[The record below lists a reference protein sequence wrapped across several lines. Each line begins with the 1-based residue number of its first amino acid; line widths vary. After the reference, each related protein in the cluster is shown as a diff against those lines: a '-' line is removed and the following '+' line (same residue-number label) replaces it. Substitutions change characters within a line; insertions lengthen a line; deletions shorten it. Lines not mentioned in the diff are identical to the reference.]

1 MADTQ
6 TTRTARKP
14 VVTKPA
20 PKGKAEVAPAT
31 VGQGSILVK
40 RAACSLDLGP
50 SLIAQWAGDEQ
61 RKAEIT
67 SELNLITGTRRWDLI
82 AQLTA
87 GIVKAARGDDS
98 IDLSLAFTGDAKKQN
113 QLNNLI
119 GIALGFRTVVTSPP
133 DKNGISY
140 DTVVAHPAVKDFFPM
155 PGETEANTP
164 NFKQKVN
171 FSKNFTSQLKK
182 CAGSA
187 QAIIDQK
194 IEASYDKKLGTMVI
208 SGPAVKKRFGQDTVV
223 VNGSKTVGEG
233 ATKIELN
240 EKPSFQALSVWGGET
255 VGAAA
260 VPSAPGTAGSRGT
273 KPGTIGGGAAAAAEK
288 ATKTLKPDAA
298 MIYLCDTLVKAIEK
312 YEGEITAEVMAAF
325 DSVTNAIDLKLEAG
339 NE

>member
-6 TTRTARKP
+6 TAARKGKP
-14 VVTKPA
+14 VTTKAA
-20 PKGKAEVAPAT
+20 PKGKAEVAAT
-31 VGQGSILVK
+31 VGQGSIQIK

-50 SLIAQWAGDEQ
+50 SIIAAWAGDEA

-67 SELNLITGTRRWDLI
+67 NELSILTTTRRWDLI

-87 GIVKAARGDDS
+87 GIVKAARNDES
-98 IDLSLAFTGDAKKQN
+98 IDLSLAFTGDTKKQT

-119 GIALGFRTVVTSPP
+119 GIALGFRTVVTSAP

-140 DTVVAHPAVKDFFPM
+140 DTVVNHPAVKDFFTM
-155 PGETEANTP
+155 PGETEQNTP
-164 NFKQKVN
+164 NFVQK
-171 FSKNFTSQLKK
+171 KNFGKNFASALKK

-187 QAIIDQK
+187 QAIIDRK
-194 IEASYDKKLGTMVI
+194 IEAEYDKKLGTLVI
-208 SGPAVKKRFGQDTVV
+208 SGPEVKKRFGQETVV
-223 VNGSKTVGEG
+223 LNGSKTVGEG
-233 ATKIELN
+233 ATKVELN

-273 KPGTIGGGAAAAAEK
+273 KPGTIGGGAAAAADK

-312 YEGEITAEVMAAF
+312 YEGEITAEVMTAF
-325 DSVTNAIDLKLEAG
+325 DSVTNAIDVKLDAG